1 MIESKDIQY
10 VYDREPAIRS
20 TTLAALCMCDSHP
33 IAAHIA
39 ISEFLA
45 PFLIW
50 VVWWTRPK
58 PVQIHISY
66 VRYRANL
73 FVSPEFR

>member
-1 MIESKDIQY
+1 MSDSKYIQY

-20 TTLAALCMCDSHP
+20 MTLAALCLFDSHP

-39 ISEFLA
+39 TPGFLA
-45 PFLIW
+45 PFLNW
-50 VVWWTRPK
+50 VVWWARPD

-66 VRYRANL
+66 IRYRANL